1 MADSAILWKTKLQK
15 TETFYVRLNVSYKG
29 LDENGASWKILE
41 FYLTLKNDFERANTY
56 EFMRYFEAIFGLL
69 SSFFYHE
76 GLITTSH

>member
-41 FYLTLKNDFERANTY
+41 FYLSLKNDFERSNTY
-56 EFMRYFEAIFGLL
+56 GFMRYFEAIFGLL
-69 SSFFYHE
+69 SSFSYHE